1 MVWPVCVTD
10 RADVRCGCGMLVG
23 GGTAPMTARRSCDL
37 GAAGRCAGSAS
48 ARCRYRAVR
57 PPGLRGPLSGA
68 RLQHQLP
75 PTPGR
80 RQAGPWRD
88 GR

>member
-23 GGTAPMTARRSCDL
+23 GGTVPMTARRGCDL

-48 ARCRYRAVR
+48 A
-57 PPGLRGPLSGA
+57 LRRS
-68 RLQHQLP
+68 
-75 PTPGR
+75 
-80 RQAGPWRD
+80 W
-88 GR
+88 